1 MAGAGGRSSFGG
13 RSKIWLRLVQSLV
26 SSFVVMTWMGP
37 AQADTSYDPSGERMA
52 WTDRFTTSDIQ
63 ARVWLLTNG
72 GGVAGP
78 GHYLMTKAA
87 DVAIG
92 GWVGAGLTGLDTG
105 LDAVSWPD
113 GTNQRERVFYVSSG
127 QIYMLTFDN
136 ESFGNKTDCVSCALA
151 AFGVTIQNTDLAAVT
166 FVDGSRRVAVAGGCT
181 SQSLSGYL
189 CLCEGDLVSAW
200 TCMKSSDRYRR
211 EILRTT
217 TSWASS
223 LVVRHRLRS
232 STSRTASARCRA

>member
-78 GHYLMTKAA
+78 GRYLMTKAT

-113 GTNQRERVFYVSSG
+113 GTNQRERVFYVASG

-136 ESFGNKTDCVSCALA
+136 ESFGSKTDCVSCALG
-151 AFGVTIQNTDLAAVT
+151 AFGVTIQNTDLAAIT
-166 FVDGSRRVAVAGGCT
+166 FVDGVRRMAVAAGCT
-181 SQSLSGYL
+181 SQTSSIQYHCHRGNWFMGEYRDSKVFGNRAYMNYQSGGTLTTPYTYRGRWISRWSL
-189 CLCEGDLVSAW
+189 
-200 TCMKSSDRYRR
+200 
-211 EILRTT
+211 TT
-217 TSWASS
+217 F
-223 LVVRHRLRS
+223 
-232 STSRTASARCRA
+232 